1 MKCREAEHIHR
12 TYLQIKMKL
21 EDEQKS
27 FGNTLDAM
35 EQDIVR
41 SDDDDD
47 AVSLKISVHIRFLF
61 NVHILTAK
69 R

>member
-1 MKCREAEHIHR
+1 
-12 TYLQIKMKL
+12 MKL